1 MLEQESFW
9 NAESFAVTTDKTKP
23 AMKWTV
29 DELTK
34 RGKKVYV
41 IDMSDKPE
49 KGSLRSID
57 ELPPGVDRAVIGV
70 TKTNPAD
77 AMESLEKKGIKKFWI
92 HWKTETPEIKKKY
105 SGTQIQCIAGRV
117 IEDFTFLSD
126 FTISDFPLYRGDRA
140 GLVPWT
146 LIVSIYLYRI
156 LQAANHVS

>member
-9 NAESFAVTTDKTKP
+9 NAESFVVTTDKTKP

-57 ELPPGVDRAVIGV
+57 ELQPGVDCAVIGV

-105 SGTQIQCIAGRV
+105 SETQIQCITGRCPMMYLAHGFN
-117 IEDFTFLSD
+117 IH
-126 FTISDFPLYRGDRA
+126 TIHGGIAKLMGKY
-140 GLVPWT
+140 
-146 LIVSIYLYRI
+146 
-156 LQAANHVS
+156 